1 MTKYREIIRLAGLNL
16 SQTNIAL
23 SCNASKTT
31 VNKVLKAARE
41 QESRLAAGSQTQ
53 TDPVIEASCFSLK

>member
-31 VNKVLKAARE
+31 VNKVLKAAKEQKLVWPRE
-41 QESRLAAGSQTQ
+41 PKHS
-53 TDPVIEASCFSLK
+53 DPV

>member
-1 MTKYREIIRLAGLNL
+1 MTKYRDIIRLAGLNP

-31 VNKVLKAARE
+31 VNKVLKTARALCGVTPLSSSE
-41 QESRLAAGSQTQ
+41 LLHA
-53 TDPVIEASCFSLK
+53 DP